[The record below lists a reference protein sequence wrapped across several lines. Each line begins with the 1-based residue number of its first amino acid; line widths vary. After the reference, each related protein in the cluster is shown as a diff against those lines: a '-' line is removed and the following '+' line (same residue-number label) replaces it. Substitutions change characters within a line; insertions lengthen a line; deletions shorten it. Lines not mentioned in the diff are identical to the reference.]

1 MRSIAWPSPAALLRG
16 LLSAAVATAC
26 GFARA
31 DDALWAQLRA
41 GGLVVFI
48 RHAETDPGVGDP
60 PGFRLEDCKTQRNLS
75 AAGREQ
81 ARRLGETFRRERV
94 PVGQVLASE
103 WCRCR
108 DTATLAFGR
117 YETWP
122 ALNNLF
128 GRAPNEP
135 AQKQAMLERAGAYR
149 GKENLVLV
157 THGST
162 VVPVAGVAPAQGE
175 LVVMKPGGAGKLE
188 LLGRL
193 RPSG

>member
-1 MRSIAWPSPAALLRG
+1 LLFLALAL
-16 LLSAAVATAC
+16 AC
-26 GFARA
+26 GRVHA

-81 ARRLGETFRRERV
+81 ARRLGETLRRELV
-94 PVGQVLASE
+94 PVGPVLASE

-128 GRAPNEP
+128 GRAQNEP
-135 AQKQAMLERAGAYR
+135 AQRQAMLERAGAHR
-149 GKENLVLV
+149 GKDNLILV

-162 VVPVAGVAPAQGE
+162 VVPVAGVAPMQGE
-175 LVVMKPGGAGKLE
+175 LVVMRPDGRGGLALV
-188 LLGRL
+188 GRL
-193 RPSG
+193 RGD

>member
-1 MRSIAWPSPAALLRG
+1 MRAAAWPRPAALLGG
-16 LLSAAVATAC
+16 LLFLALAAAC
-26 GFARA
+26 GVARG

-48 RHAETDPGVGDP
+48 RHAETDPGAGDP
-60 PGFRLEDCKTQRNLS
+60 PGFRLEDCATQRNLS

-81 ARRLGETFRRERV
+81 ARRLGEAFRRERV
-94 PVGQVLASE
+94 PVAQVLASE

-117 YETWP
+117 HEPWP

-128 GRAPNEP
+128 GRAQNEP
-135 AQKQAMLERAGAYR
+135 AQKRALLERAGAYR
-149 GKENLVLV
+149 GTGNLVLV

-162 VVPVAGVAPAQGE
+162 VVPVAGVSPAQGE
-175 LVVMKPGGAGKLE
+175 IVVMKPAGAGRLE
-188 LLGRL
+188 PVGRL
-193 RPSG
+193 RPG

>member
-1 MRSIAWPSPAALLRG
+1 MPDLRRSPAAVLRG
-16 LLSAAVATAC
+16 FLFLALAAASALTY
-26 GFARA
+26 A

-60 PGFRLEDCKTQRNLS
+60 PGFRIDDCKTQRNLS
-75 AAGREQ
+75 AAGRDQ
-81 ARRLGETFRRERV
+81 ARRLGEALRRERV
-94 PVGQVLASE
+94 PIGQVLASE

-128 GRAPNEP
+128 GRAQNEL

-149 GKENLVLV
+149 GTDNLFLV

-162 VVPVAGVAPAQGE
+162 VVPVAGVSPAQGE
-175 LVVMKPGGAGKLE
+175 LVVMKPGGAGRLE
-188 LLGRL
+188 LVGRL
-193 RPSG
+193 RPG

>member
-1 MRSIAWPSPAALLRG
+1 LFLALAAA
-16 LLSAAVATAC
+16 SALTH
-26 GFARA
+26 A

-60 PGFRLEDCKTQRNLS
+60 PGFRIDDCKTQRNLS

-81 ARRLGETFRRERV
+81 AKRLGEAFRRERV
-94 PVGQVLASE
+94 PVAQVLSSE
-103 WCRCR
+103 WCRCK

-117 YETWP
+117 YEPWP

-128 GRAPNEP
+128 GRGQNEP
-135 AQKQAMLERAGAYR
+135 AQKLEMLERTGAYR
-149 GKENLVLV
+149 GKDNLILV

-162 VVPVAGVAPAQGE
+162 VVPVAGVSPAQGE
-175 LVVMKPGGAGKLE
+175 IVVMKPAGAGRLE
-188 LLGRL
+188 LVGRL
-193 RPSG
+193 RPG

>member
-1 MRSIAWPSPAALLRG
+1 VLRAFLFAVLAA
-16 LLSAAVATAC
+16 TC
-26 GFARA
+26 GFACA
-31 DDALWAQLRA
+31 DEALWSQLRA

-81 ARRLGETFRRERV
+81 AKRLGDAFRRERV
-94 PVGQVLASE
+94 PVAQVLSSE

-117 YETWP
+117 YEPWP

-128 GRAPNEP
+128 GRRENE
-135 AQKQAMLERAGAYR
+135 ATQAHAMRERTGAYR
-149 GKENLVLV
+149 GKGNLVLV
-157 THGST
+157 THGAT
-162 VVPVAGVAPAQGE
+162 IAPVAGINPAQGE
-175 LVVMKPGGAGKLE
+175 LVVMKPVGAGKLE
-188 LLGRL
+188 LVGRL
-193 RPSG
+193 RPA

>member
-1 MRSIAWPSPAALLRG
+1 LFLALAA
-16 LLSAAVATAC
+16 AC
-26 GFARA
+26 GAARA
-31 DDALWAQLRA
+31 DDALWEQLRA

-75 AAGREQ
+75 PAGREQ
-81 ARRLGETFRRERV
+81 ARRLGEAFRRGRV

-128 GRAPNEP
+128 GRAENQP
-135 AQKQAMLERAGAYR
+135 AQRGAVLERAGAYR
-149 GKENLVLV
+149 GSANLVLV
-157 THGST
+157 SHGSSI
-162 VVPVAGVAPAQGE
+162 VPVAGVHPAQGE
-175 LVVMKPGGAGKLE
+175 LVVMKPGGAGRLE
-188 LLGRL
+188 LVGRL
-193 RPSG
+193 RPG